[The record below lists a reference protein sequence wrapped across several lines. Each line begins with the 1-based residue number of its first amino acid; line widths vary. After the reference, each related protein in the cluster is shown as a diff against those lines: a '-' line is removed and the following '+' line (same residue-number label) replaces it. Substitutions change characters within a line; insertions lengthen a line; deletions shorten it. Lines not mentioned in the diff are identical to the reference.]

1 MSTASTLNSTTLPLS
16 DSTHD
21 RVTWRLMPLL
31 LVCYVFAHLDR
42 INIGFAKLQMSAD
55 LHFSDTVYGLGAGL
69 FFIAYALFGLPSN
82 LMLERIGPRR
92 WIACL
97 MLVWGCLSTAML
109 LVETARGFYLLRF
122 LLGVA
127 EAGFFPGILV
137 YLNRWFPARRRG
149 QITALFAI
157 AVPMAGV
164 IGGPL
169 SGWILEGFHDALGLR
184 GWQWMFLIE
193 GLPVVLLGVVVW
205 CSLPESFERVTWLS
219 DEQKHLLREE
229 LAGEEQRKT
238 ITSFSGIFS
247 NPQVWLLVAIYFA
260 VMLAV
265 NTIAFWMPSLIH
277 GAGIAQDS
285 RIGMLSAVPYLAG
298 CAFMIFIGR
307 SSDRLR
313 ERRWHLGIPLLM
325 AAAGLSLAAL
335 APTSTLNRETPTML
349 DPRLIQEAANRLD
362 AAERSRQQVRQFSLD
377 YPDIA
382 IEDAYAIQRAWVERK
397 IADGRVLKGH
407 KIGLTSRAMQVS
419 SNISEPDYG
428 ALLDDMFFEE
438 GSDIPFQRFIV
449 PRVEVEL
456 AFILGKPL
464 KGPGCTLFDVLE
476 ATEWVIPALEIIDAR
491 IQQVDPQTKVTR
503 KVFDTISDNAANAG
517 VVMGGRA
524 VRSGDIDLRR
534 VPAILYRNG
543 VIEESGVSAAVLNHP
558 AKGVAWL
565 ANKLA
570 PYGVCLEAGQVILG
584 GSFTRPV
591 AAAPGDTFHVDYDLL
606 GSISCR
612 FV

>member
-1 MSTASTLNSTTLPLS
+1 
-16 DSTHD
+16 
-21 RVTWRLMPLL
+21 
-31 LVCYVFAHLDR
+31 
-42 INIGFAKLQMSAD
+42 
-55 LHFSDTVYGLGAGL
+55 
-69 FFIAYALFGLPSN
+69 
-82 LMLERIGPRR
+82 
-92 WIACL
+92 
-97 MLVWGCLSTAML
+97 
-109 LVETARGFYLLRF
+109 
-122 LLGVA
+122 
-127 EAGFFPGILV
+127 
-137 YLNRWFPARRRG
+137 
-149 QITALFAI
+149 
-157 AVPMAGV
+157 
-164 IGGPL
+164 
-169 SGWILEGFHDALGLR
+169 
-184 GWQWMFLIE
+184 
-193 GLPVVLLGVVVW
+193 
-205 CSLPESFERVTWLS
+205 
-219 DEQKHLLREE
+219 
-229 LAGEEQRKT
+229 
-238 ITSFSGIFS
+238 
-247 NPQVWLLVAIYFA
+247 
-260 VMLAV
+260 
-265 NTIAFWMPSLIH
+265 
-277 GAGIAQDS
+277 
-285 RIGMLSAVPYLAG
+285 
-298 CAFMIFIGR
+298 
-307 SSDRLR
+307 
-313 ERRWHLGIPLLM
+313 
-325 AAAGLSLAAL
+325 
-335 APTSTLNRETPTML
+335 ML

-377 YPDIA
+377 YPDIT

-524 VRSGDIDLRR
+524 VRPGDIDLRR